1 MHLPRNLM
9 DYLEQRAREHGSD
22 VNTELAII
30 VARERAAD
38 QQRHLDEALA
48 LDDQDNRDFARTA
61 STAVRNAFTRAA
73 W

>member
-1 MHLPRNLM
+1 VHLPRNLI

-22 VNTELAII
+22 VNTELAMI

-38 QQRHLDEALA
+38 QQHHLDEALA
-48 LDDQDNRDFARTA
+48 LDAQDNRAFARAA
-61 STAVRNAFTRAA
+61 STVVRNGFTRTS